1 MITISTFGTTKRK
14 PLLDYN
20 GHSYVKDRSTTE
32 KIYWRCSRYSTQH
45 CRSRLHTCILTNNI
59 VKPPTEHSC
68 TFDGTTLEL
77 RKFDQQLIDRAKST
91 QEAPDMIVTNCIK
104 GMSDQAVSR
113 LPIRDNIK
121 RRIRKI
127 RSKNDYTAVPNDPNF
142 LSIPSA
148 LCKTQRNSQFLRSDT
163 GPGDDR
169 ILIFASDEQLGILQ
183 SAHHF
188 MSDGTFKV
196 VPEEFYQLYIIHAV
210 YRDHVTPVCY
220 ALLRRKDASTYERL
234 FNEILKFAPEWTP
247 ESMLIDYEKA
257 CINAYQSV
265 FPDALLS
272 GCYFHLKQ
280 NLHRKLQVCMTY
292 YKY

>member
-1 MITISTFGTTKRK
+1 MVTISTFGTTKRK

-32 KIYWRCSRYSTQH
+32 KIYCRCSRYSIQH

-196 VPEEFYQLYIIHAV
+196 VPESLGWQTQYQTDSVFAHNIHKFG
-210 YRDHVTPVCY
+210 
-220 ALLRRKDASTYERL
+220 ALAFLSPNDVIKG
-234 FNEILKFAPEWTP
+234 F
-247 ESMLIDYEKA
+247 ESLSLNLDDEYQDMIDYFEETYIGKL
-257 CINAYQSV
+257 SV
-265 FPDALLS
+265 LKLL
-272 GCYFHLKQ
+272 Q
-280 NLHRKLQVCMTY
+280 
-292 YKY
+292 